1 MTTSPP
7 LSGGG
12 TQNREDNPQTR
23 RLIQARMPAPLV
35 VKTIFAMAVVEMG
48 HTGPTSPP
56 HTHTHTHIH
65 THTQT
70 DIRLEL
76 LGLLFKLGEK

>member
-1 MTTSPP
+1 MNTSPP

-12 TQNREDNPQTR
+12 TQNREDSPQTR
-23 RLIQARMPAPLV
+23 RLIQARIPAPLV

-56 HTHTHTHIH
+56 HTHTHTH
-65 THTQT
+65 TQT